1 MEKGVIPLCTNS
13 FWFSAIQHGH
23 WILLW
28 FCFLFFGSWVPCI
41 GKGGL
46 LLGSYGQEQKIE
58 KDTDTNQS
66 EWSGKDEKPYAVI
79 TASIL
84 FHF

>member
-1 MEKGVIPLCTNS
+1 MEWKRVSFLCVPTAFGSVLYSMVIEYYCD
-13 FWFSAIQHGH
+13 FVI
-23 WILLW
+23 
-28 FCFLFFGSWVPCI
+28 LFFGSWAPCI

-66 EWSGKDEKPYAVI
+66 E
-79 TASIL
+79 
-84 FHF
+84 